1 MHDQLW
7 RHIEGSSEDK
17 IKPCLLIEFLSKS
30 KIGNLDIK
38 VVRVIR
44 YQENVLWLH
53 ISVSDGLQVHVV
65 EPQHDLVDDVHCLA
79 LCEAAYLREAF
90 EKLPTF
96 HKL

>member
-7 RHIEGSSEDK
+7 RHVEGSAEDK
-17 IKPCLLIEFLSKS
+17 IKSRLLIEFLSKS

-44 YQENVLWLH
+44 YKENVLWLH
-53 ISVSDGLQVHVV
+53 VSVGDGLQVHVV
-65 EPQHDLVDDVHCLA
+65 EPQHYLVDDVYCLA
-79 LCEAAYLREAF
+79 LSEAAYLCEAL